1 MSAPPNRETRWRKS
15 SHSSGQGTQC
25 VEVAVLTNAEG
36 VAARDSKDASGPVLV
51 LSPAGWRGLLSMV
64 KREG

>member
-1 MSAPPNRETRWRKS
+1 MRWRKS
-15 SHSSGQGTQC
+15 SRSAQAGTDC
-25 VEVAVLTNAEG
+25 VEVAVLVNAEG
-36 VAARDSKDASGPVLV
+36 IAARDSKDLFGPVLV